1 VPDGNDFKSPAA
13 YSIVDYALNLDGGA
27 SRYMKFKGHF

>member
-1 VPDGNDFKSPAA
+1 MIVMSSIRDG
-13 YSIVDYALNLDGGA
+13 YALYLDGGA